1 MFLHLLCLTLH
12 ADVVV
17 YQLFGTARCPCF
29 SRISTNRQTLSSS
42 GAPFFNWLPKSSLNR
57 HVFNSYYAPIPGPV
71 RPASNS
77 IKERLQF
84 PQVSMMVLPPP
95 SGQGLPLEDFR
106 KINRRFL
113 MDPEHIKASR
123 FDNLYQ
129 VSGIAQ
135 WKTPREYEP
144 VLRAVLDDPTAFN
157 LGERER
163 SGISVFDGFALHCLS
178 LTV

>member
-12 ADVVV
+12 ANIVV
-17 YQLFGTARCPCF
+17 YQLFGTACCPCF
-29 SRISTNRQTLSSS
+29 SRISTNKQTLSFS
-42 GAPFFNWLPKSSLNR
+42 GAPFLIWLPMSSLNR
-57 HVFNSYYAPIPGPV
+57 HVFNSYYAPIPGPS
-71 RPASNS
+71 RHASNS
-77 IKERLQF
+77 SSRLQF

-113 MDPEHIKASR
+113 MDADHIKASR

-129 VSGIAQ
+129 VSGIAH
-135 WKTPREYEP
+135 WKTPAEYEP

-157 LGERER
+157 LGER
-163 SGISVFDGFALHCLS
+163 SGISVFDAFVLHCLS
-178 LTV
+178 FTV